1 MTEPSQG
8 LHTTS
13 RAIRATATQLN
24 QAQTPDPQKLKNSV
38 TTVYRAA
45 EDVPGG
51 LVVKNPPS
59 NAGDAG
65 SIPGWGAKIL
75 RYCCSDAK
83 TLKAGTEC

>member
-65 SIPGWGAKIL
+65 SIPGRGAKIL
-75 RYCCSDAK
+75 RYCCSVAK

>member
-45 EDVPGG
+45 EDIPGG

-65 SIPGWGAKIL
+65 SIPGRGAKIL
-75 RYCCSDAK
+75 RYCCSVAK